1 MKKKDEDVR
10 SIIVKIRMNDAE
22 KKLLQKLRKESI
34 ERNLSNYA
42 RKVLLQKPVIITHHN
57 QSADDFL
64 KDMIALKKELNAIG
78 NNFNQAVKKLH
89 TLDKI
94 PQFRE
99 WVAGYDSTRKTLLSY
114 TEMINDRVAQLYEQW
129 SQK

>member
-1 MKKKDEDVR
+1 MKKSGEDVR
-10 SIIVKIRMNDAE
+10 NVIVKVRMNAAE
-22 KKLLQKLRKESI
+22 KKLLQKLQKQSI
-34 ERNLSNYA
+34 ERNISNYA

-64 KDMIALKKELNAIG
+64 KDMLALKKELNAIG

-94 PQFRE
+94 PQFRD
-99 WVAGYDSTRKTLLSY
+99 WLASFDGTRKTLLSCAE
-114 TEMINDRVAQLYEQW
+114 TINERMAQLYEQW